1 MSADRQYAL
10 RYSSLCVRDVE
21 GWLVKEGR
29 SLRARRSRYVRLR
42 GAVLSS
48 HRSKNAPASWEV
60 AVTNATVARGPN
72 HEWHILLDLPSR
84 HISFLATG
92 KKQFEEWIYA
102 LRRASLFS
110 SRVED
115 YYRVRHIVGEGMNGK
130 VRLGNDLIT
139 DETVAI
145 KTVPRLGRTNEDD
158 FLAREV
164 QIMLSMDHPNIVKTF
179 DIFVRRKRIHFVMEY
194 VPGGELFD
202 LVAANTLFTEP
213 RAASVMNDLLS
224 AISYLHTHNIAHRD
238 VKLENLLCMR
248 KSWPLHVK
256 LADFGFANHI
266 RSEEDK
272 MLSSFVGT
280 PYYIAPEMLLSKGHG
295 RPVDIWACGVV
306 LYILLSGKFPFG
318 GETEKEY
325 YSRVLS
331 REVYFPSAEWKS
343 ISAEAKNLVS
353 GMLTKDPN
361 KRLTAEQCLSHPWL
375 KSVRKESAPAATPS
389 KPDHQAVSLVTAS
402 DSSPDSARAARPP
415 AMFRRNRSKLTKAR
429 QPQNNGRESPCAAQP
444 APPSPRHTNLQNM
457 INNSTMRRKKRETEK
472 KDVDMS
478 SLSQRRDTEKRLTEG
493 PAHGA
498 RRKMKPVSSH
508 QDVHVGPPSDSNLL
522 RANPLP
528 ARAPV
533 EPPGTRGR
541 PRPSSMRQSG
551 TLPYTS
557 RRQSLI
563 RRLLSS
569 GRVSLDHR
577 DTRYPS
583 FSGHDADPDD
593 EASAVPRKTI
603 SLFGKLAPI
612 RRSFHR
618 ARGSPDD
625 DTLGV
630 GVGINFVNSQT
641 VPGSQR
647 LPPKL
652 AREQL
657 RQQAAQESKPS
668 RRGIFR
674 FRRSS
679 MSNRSARSLTATD
692 SGPPSAN
699 LTAGVGLAPTSVT
712 APPSLGGAS
721 RSAQDDNGPHA
732 APGLGRQHASAS
744 RIMSDTTSGARA
756 VSEQYMSAQEPR
768 SAQWPDSRARSSRSR
783 LSGRIDTQRMHH
795 SSSEPPSRPFVA
807 DVNNTPLSQLQ
818 MSVVLGLDDAESH
831 CSLQPS
837 SASSFGNYAWGT
849 QCAPPEQKR
858 TSHLAT
864 EIRTVDSR

>member
-1 MSADRQYAL
+1 MHFLHCVRAACPPSLRPLTAAAWSRASITSLDASTAPTPFAMSTERQYAL

-29 SLRARRSRYVRLR
+29 SLRGRRSRYVRLR

-48 HRSKNAPASWEV
+48 HRTKNAPASWEI
-60 AVTNATVARGPN
+60 AVTNATVARGPS
-72 HEWHILLDLPSR
+72 HEWHILLDLPTK
-84 HISFLATG
+84 HISFVATD

-164 QIMLSMDHPNIVKTF
+164 QIMLAMEHPNIVKTF

-202 LVAANTLFTEP
+202 LVAANTIFTEE
-213 RAASVMNDLLS
+213 RAASVMSDLLS
-224 AISYLHTHNIAHRD
+224 AIHYLHRHNIAHRD

-248 KSWPLHVK
+248 NTWPLQVK

-266 RSEEDK
+266 RPESDK

-343 ISAEAKNLVS
+343 ISNDAKNLVS
-353 GMLTKDPN
+353 AMLTKDPA
-361 KRLTAEQCLSHPWL
+361 KRLTADQCLAHRWL
-375 KSVRKESAPAATPS
+375 RRASPPASRQASPS
-389 KPDHQAVSLVTAS
+389 KQQPHALSSVTTE
-402 DSSPDSARAARPP
+402 SSPDSEARTPI
-415 AMFRRNRSKLTKAR
+415 FRRNRSKLAKSK
-429 QPQNNGRESPCAAQP
+429 QSPSSGRNSPAGTP
-444 APPSPRHTNLQNM
+444 PPSSFGRHTNLQN
-457 INNSTMRRKKRETEK
+457 IIHGHPMRRRKRDEK
-472 KDVDMS
+472 RTDAAAAAVMDG
-478 SLSQRRDTEKRLTEG
+478 EKRLTEG
-493 PAHGA
+493 SINAG
-498 RRKMKPVSSH
+498 RRKPNIH
-508 QDVHVGPPSDSNLL
+508 HGPPSDSNLL
-522 RANPLP
+522 RSSNLP
-528 ARAPV
+528 ARAPID
-533 EPPGTRGR
+533 PITSHR
-541 PRPSSMRQSG
+541 PRPSSMRHSG
-551 TLPYTS
+551 VLPFAS

-569 GRVSLDHR
+569 GRVSVER
-577 DTRYPS
+577 ESRFPS
-583 FSGHDADPDD
+583 FTGADPDD
-593 EASAVPRKTI
+593 EATALPRKTI

-618 ARGSPDD
+618 GVNNGGGSPE
-625 DTLGV
+625 
-630 GVGINFVNSQT
+630 FVNSQSA
-641 VPGSQR
+641 SQR
-647 LPPKL
+647 LPPKI
-652 AREQL
+652 AREQQ
-657 RQQAAQESKPS
+657 RQNMSGQLEKP

-679 MSNRSARSLTATD
+679 VRNRSTRTTESTPL
-692 SGPPSAN
+692 PPPRDETAN
-699 LTAGVGLAPTSVT
+699 LVD
-712 APPSLGGAS
+712 
-721 RSAQDDNGPHA
+721 SAAINA
-732 APGLGRQHASAS
+732 AAAFERGRRRASAS
-744 RIMSDTTSGARA
+744 RIMSDTTAGTS
-756 VSEQYMSAQEPR
+756 
-768 SAQWPDSRARSSRSR
+768 QWPDARTCQQRGNRPDTSP
-783 LSGRIDTQRMHH
+783 RIVH
-795 SSSEPPSRPFVA
+795 STSEPPTRQC
-807 DVNNTPLSQLQ
+807 DTPLSNAH
-818 MSVVLGLDDAESH
+818 MAVVLGLDESESH
-831 CSLQPS
+831 CSLQRS
-837 SASSFGNYAWGT
+837 SASSFGGAYGWRKHVTTDSTTTTAIPSAG
-849 QCAPPEQKR
+849 
-858 TSHLAT
+858 AT
-864 EIRTVDSR
+864 VVECGDTR